1 VAKAVAVGA
10 IGGGPGSARVFAV
23 GFGCFEPWRIVRT
36 PGAGSSGTRACC
48 RPTTRCWWCLTRSPV
63 LQDLRR

>member
-10 IGGGPGSARVFAV
+10 TGGAPGSARVFAV
-23 GFGCFEPWRIVRT
+23 GFGCFAPWRIART

-48 RPTTRCWWCLTRSPV
+48 HLTTRCWCCWTRLPV
-63 LQDLRR
+63 HRDLRR